1 MESYKIPIVS
11 VIMPVYNGEKW
22 LHESIPSVLNQSFRD
37 FEFLIIDDGSKDDSS
52 NILNNYSKLDKRIRL
67 FFNKN
72 QGPGNSLNFGV
83 LKSKGKYLCFIDQ
96 DDLYDSHYLER
107 MVAAINKYNTNF
119 VICYGN
125 FFNDHNNIEWP
136 IDYPYFDS
144 GIIDITNIEQKES
157 LLKCFIPQ
165 WTKIVKRDF
174 VEKYQI
180 KFGKRDNLAHDYP
193 FHILSIY
200 FSNKVGCIHSYL
212 YKHRLHENQISN
224 KLLLNKSFL
233 FSTFHEVE
241 CYYHNH
247 KLPNKDLIKLVF
259 HIIDYNSLNKKYK
272 LKFHL
277 LQIKYFFVKTLINL
291 FYKEKQDENYR
302 RIFILG
308 IRCKKIKKQDN
319 QIKKLIRINS
329 LNVGK
334 HSYCANKIKIV
345 NPKETVIG
353 NFVSIGCNCQ
363 LGSGDHPKNYIS
375 TSPYFYYDELGFKS
389 KNMPSHEEFWYYKG
403 IKIDHDV
410 WIGDNVMIK
419 NGIHIGTGAIIGY
432 GAVVTKDVPP
442 YAIIAGVPARI
453 IKYRF
458 EKDIIEKL
466 LESEW
471 WYLPDE
477 IIKKIPYDNIEQTI
491 SFLNSLKKK

>member
-1 MESYKIPIVS
+1 M
-11 VIMPVYNGEKW
+11 N
-22 LHESIPSVLNQSFRD
+22 
-37 FEFLIIDDGSKDDSS
+37 
-52 NILNNYSKLDKRIRL
+52 
-67 FFNKN
+67 
-72 QGPGNSLNFGV
+72 
-83 LKSKGKYLCFIDQ
+83 
-96 DDLYDSHYLER
+96 
-107 MVAAINKYNTNF
+107 
-119 VICYGN
+119 
-125 FFNDHNNIEWP
+125 
-136 IDYPYFDS
+136 
-144 GIIDITNIEQKES
+144 
-157 LLKCFIPQ
+157 CFIPQ
-165 WTKIVKRDF
+165 WTKIIKKDF
-174 VEKYQI
+174 VERFQI
-180 KFGKRDNLAHDYP
+180 KFGRRKNLAHDYP
-193 FHILSIY
+193 FHILLL
-200 FSNKVGCIHSYL
+200 FFTDKVAFIHSYL
-212 YKHRLHENQISN
+212 YKHRIHEEQISSKFLDN
-224 KLLLNKSFL
+224 YPLIYFDSF
-233 FSTFHEVE
+233 FEVE
-241 CYYHNH
+241 SYYKNH
-247 KLPNKDLIKLVF
+247 KLKNKELIKFSFNIFDFALLSKT
-259 HIIDYNSLNKKYK
+259 DK
-272 LKFHL
+272 LKFYF
-277 LQIKYFFVKTLINL
+277 LQIRYFFMQTLIS
-291 FYKEKQDENYR
+291 FIYKEKQDNNYK
-302 RIFILG
+302 RIFIFG
-308 IRCKKIKKQDN
+308 IRCKKYKKNNLNIK
-319 QIKKLIRINS
+319 ILPRINS

-334 HSYCANKIKIV
+334 HSYCADTVKIV
-345 NPKETVIG
+345 NPKETTIG

-389 KNMPSHEEFWYYKG
+389 KDMPSHEEFWYYKG